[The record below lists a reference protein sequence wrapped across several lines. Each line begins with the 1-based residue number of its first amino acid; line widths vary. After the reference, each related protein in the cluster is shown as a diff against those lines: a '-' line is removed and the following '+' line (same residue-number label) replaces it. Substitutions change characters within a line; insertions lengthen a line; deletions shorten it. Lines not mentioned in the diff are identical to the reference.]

1 MSNPTQSQVALMYFQ
16 SFCKKDTASLE
27 VLFSDS
33 ILLTDW
39 DVMIIGKQNVLNFN
53 QQFFNRVNNI
63 RIDVDK
69 VAVGLDTVIAEIK
82 VVIDNVVV
90 AAVVDV
96 IDFDQDNKIK
106 EIRAYKRWKSL

>member
-1 MSNPTQSQVALMYFQ
+1 MSNPTQSQIVLMYFQ

-33 ILLTDW
+33 IILTDW
-39 DVMIIGKQNVLNFN
+39 EVQIVGKQNVLDFN
-53 QQFFNRVNNI
+53 QRFFDSMDYI

-82 VVIDNVVV
+82 VIIPGAKV
-90 AAVVDV
+90 AVVDV
-96 IDFDQDNKIK
+96 IEFDQDNKIK
-106 EIRAYKRWKSL
+106 QIRAYKR

>member
-1 MSNPTQSQVALMYFQ
+1 MSNPTQSQIALMYFQ

-27 VLFSDS
+27 VLFCDN

-39 DVMIIGKQNVLNFN
+39 DVQIVGKQNVINFN
-53 QQFFNRVNNI
+53 QRFFNSVNSI

-82 VVIDNVVV
+82 VIIDNVVV

-106 EIRAYKRWKSL
+106 EIRAYKR

>member
-1 MSNPTQSQVALMYFQ
+1 MSNPTQSQIALMYFQ

-27 VLFSDS
+27 VLFSDN

-39 DVMIIGKQNVLNFN
+39 DVQIVGKQNVLNFN
-53 QQFFNRVNNI
+53 QRFFNSVDNI

-82 VVIDNVVV
+82 VIINDMIV
-90 AAVVDV
+90 ACIVDV
-96 IDFDQDNKIK
+96 LEFDQDNKIK
-106 EIRAYKRWKSL
+106 EIRAYKR

>member
-106 EIRAYKRWKSL
+106 EIRAYKR

>member
-1 MSNPTQSQVALMYFQ
+1 MSNPTQSQIALMYFQ
-16 SFCKKDTASLE
+16 SFCKKDSASLE
-27 VLFSDS
+27 VLFSDN

-39 DVMIIGKQNVLNFN
+39 DVQIVGKQNVINFN
-53 QQFFNRVNNI
+53 QRFFNSVNAI

-69 VAVGLDTVIAEIK
+69 VAVGLNTVIAEIK
-82 VVIDNVVV
+82 VIIDNVVV

-106 EIRAYKRWKSL
+106 EIRAYKR

>member
-1 MSNPTQSQVALMYFQ
+1 MYFQ

-39 DVMIIGKQNVLNFN
+39 DVLIIGKQNVLNFN

-106 EIRAYKRWKSL
+106 EIRAYKR

>member
-1 MSNPTQSQVALMYFQ
+1 MSNPTQSQIALMYFQ

-39 DVMIIGKQNVLNFN
+39 DVQIVGKQNVLDFN
-53 QQFFNRVNNI
+53 QRFFNSVNSI
-63 RIDVDK
+63 GIDVDK

-82 VVIDNVVV
+82 VIVNGKMV
-90 AAVVDV
+90 ASVVDV
-96 IDFDQDNKIK
+96 IEFDQDNKIK
-106 EIRAYKRWKSL
+106 EIRAYKR

>member
-1 MSNPTQSQVALMYFQ
+1 MSNPTQSQIALMYFQ

-53 QQFFNRVNNI
+53 QQFFDRVNTI

-106 EIRAYKRWKSL
+106 EIRAYKR

>member
-1 MSNPTQSQVALMYFQ
+1 MSNPTQSQIALMYFQ

-39 DVMIIGKQNVLNFN
+39 DVLIIGKQNVLNFN
-53 QQFFNRVNNI
+53 QQFFNRVNTI

-69 VAVGLDTVIAEIK
+69 IAVGLDTVIAEIK
-82 VVIDNVVV
+82 IIIDNVVV

-106 EIRAYKRWKSL
+106 EIRAYKR

>member
-1 MSNPTQSQVALMYFQ
+1 MSNPTQSQIALMYFQ

-82 VVIDNVVV
+82 VIIDNVVV

-106 EIRAYKRWKSL
+106 EIRAYKR

>member
-1 MSNPTQSQVALMYFQ
+1 MYFQ

-33 ILLTDW
+33 IILTDW
-39 DVMIIGKQNVLNFN
+39 EVQIVGKQNVLDFN
-53 QQFFNRVNNI
+53 QRFFDSMDYI

-82 VVIDNVVV
+82 VIIPGAKV
-90 AAVVDV
+90 AVVDV
-96 IDFDQDNKIK
+96 IEFDQDNKIK
-106 EIRAYKRWKSL
+106 QIRAYKR

>member
-1 MSNPTQSQVALMYFQ
+1 MSNPTQSQIALMYFQ

-39 DVMIIGKQNVLNFN
+39 DVMIVGKQNVLNFN

-82 VVIDNVVV
+82 VIIDNVIV
-90 AAVVDV
+90 ADVVDV

-106 EIRAYKRWKSL
+106 EIRAYKR

>member
-1 MSNPTQSQVALMYFQ
+1 MYFQ

-106 EIRAYKRWKSL
+106 EIRAYKR

>member
-1 MSNPTQSQVALMYFQ
+1 MSSPTQSQIVLMYFQ

-27 VLFSDS
+27 VLFSDN

-39 DVMIIGKQNVLNFN
+39 DVHVIGKQNVLNFN

-69 VAVGLDTVIAEIK
+69 LAFGLDTVIAEIK
-82 VVIDNVVV
+82 IIIDNVVV

-106 EIRAYKRWKSL
+106 EIRAYKR